1 VSILKRLAT
10 QISGLRRGFEMASM
24 KNWKEAAWG
33 FDMIYKINVENLN
46 FEIEVG
52 ELTGGTAQVKVNGKP
67 YKITIEKCDK
77 PDGGIGTVPANP
89 SVSVPAPAARKSVPP
104 GAGSIT
110 APIPG
115 LILDILVKVGDR
127 VQAGDTT
134 VVMEAMKMENNIVSN
149 IAGTVK
155 EINVQK
161 GAHVKTGDL
170 IMIIG

>member
-1 VSILKRLAT
+1 MS
-10 QISGLRRGFEMASM
+10 FE
-24 KNWKEAAWG
+24 
-33 FDMIYKINVENLN
+33 V
-46 FEIEVG
+46 EVG
-52 ELTGGTAQVKVNGKP
+52 ELTGGTAQITVNGKP
-67 YKITIEKCDK
+67 YKVRIEKCDK
-77 PDGGIGTVPANP
+77 ADSGPDSAPATP
-89 SVSVPAPAARKSVPP
+89 SVSAPAPAARKNAPA
-104 GAGSIT
+104 GAGSVT

-115 LILDILVKVGDR
+115 LILDILVKTGER
-127 VQAGDTT
+127 VEAGDTV

>member
-1 VSILKRLAT
+1 
-10 QISGLRRGFEMASM
+10 M
-24 KNWKEAAWG
+24 N
-33 FDMIYKINVENLN
+33 YKINVENMN

-52 ELTGGTAQVKVNGKP
+52 ELTGGTAQVTVNGKP
-67 YKITIEKCDK
+67 YRITIEK
-77 PDGGIGTVPANP
+77 PESVGGVDNAHADRKR
-89 SVSVPAPAARKSVPP
+89 APA
-104 GAGSIT
+104 GAGSVT

-115 LILDILVKVGDR
+115 LILDITVKDGER
-127 VQAGDTT
+127 VEAGDTV

-149 IAGTVK
+149 VSGRVK